1 MTIEQMIEFITL
13 DAEAKRIANERWKA
27 VGNQIPETMLLV
39 LQAEEEACII
49 LEEVQ
54 KLYEKT
60 KKEDFGKD

>member
-27 VGNQIPETMLLV
+27 VGNQIPETMLLA

-60 KKEDFGKD
+60 KKEDFGED

>member
-13 DAEAKRIANERWKA
+13 DAEAKRIANECWKA
-27 VGNQIPETMLLV
+27 ADMQIPETMLLA

-54 KLYEKT
+54 KLYEAT
-60 KKEDFGKD
+60 KKEDFGED

>member
-1 MTIEQMIEFITL
+1 MTIEQMIEFITI

-27 VGNQIPETMLLV
+27 VGNQIPETMLLA

-60 KKEDFGKD
+60 KEEDFGED

>member
-1 MTIEQMIEFITL
+1 MTIEQMIEFITI

-27 VGNQIPETMLLV
+27 VGNQIPETMLLA

-60 KKEDFGKD
+60 KKEDFGED

>member
-27 VGNQIPETMLLV
+27 VGNQIPETMLLA

-54 KLYEKT
+54 KLYEAT
-60 KKEDFGKD
+60 KKEDFGED

>member
-13 DAEAKRIANERWKA
+13 DAEAKHIANERWKA
-27 VGNQIPETMLLV
+27 ADLQIPETMLLA

-49 LEEVQ
+49 LKEVQ

-60 KKEDFGKD
+60 KKEDFGED

>member
-27 VGNQIPETMLLV
+27 ADMQIPETMLLA
-39 LQAEEEACII
+39 LQAQEEACII
-49 LEEVQ
+49 LKEVQ

-60 KKEDFGKD
+60 KKEDFGED

>member
-1 MTIEQMIEFITL
+1 MTIEQMIEFITI

-27 VGNQIPETMLLV
+27 VGNQIPETMLLA

-60 KKEDFGKD
+60 KEEDFGKD

>member
-1 MTIEQMIEFITL
+1 MTIEQMIEFITI

-27 VGNQIPETMLLV
+27 VGNQIPETMLLA

-60 KKEDFGKD
+60 KEEDFGEN

>member
-1 MTIEQMIEFITL
+1 MTIEQMIESITI
-13 DAEAKRIANERWKA
+13 DVEAKRIANERWKA
-27 VGNQIPETMLLV
+27 LGQQIPTTMLLA

-60 KKEDFGKD
+60 TKEDFGED

>member
-1 MTIEQMIEFITL
+1 MTIEQMIEFITI

-27 VGNQIPETMLLV
+27 VGDQIPTTMLLA

-60 KKEDFGKD
+60 KKEDFGED